1 MSVVPFNVMGSDQNK
16 YDKDSR
22 WWSTPYEF
30 HNVFFTGYSHV
41 NLSGVGCPDLGSL
54 LVMPTVADTL
64 CVDFRQYGSAYTA
77 EQARPGYYAN
87 TLTRYGVKTEVTAT
101 PRCAVHRYT
110 FPGGRSRILLR
121 LGAGL
126 TSGPGAT
133 RRRAARE
140 GVGGAGRRWGAG
152 VPAGGGRMGVAFVSI
167 EGARRNLEAEL
178 SGKTFDQVRA
188 EAEEKWN
195 ADLSRILV
203 EGGTEEEKT
212 VFYTALYH
220 LLLPPNSLQD
230 PDGRSPLMEGAGSGT
245 VPAGHNRYTVFSLWD
260 TYRNVHQ
267 LLSLVYPERQAAMLR
282 SMAGMA

>member
-1 MSVVPFNVMGSDQNK
+1 MRNICLSLLAALLYLSCCFAEKKPVDYVNPFIGTTNFGTCNPGAVCPSGMMSVVPFNVMGSDQNK

-110 FPGGRSRILLR
+110 FPGGRSHILLN
-121 LGAGL
+121 LG
-126 TSGPGAT
+126 
-133 RRRAARE
+133 E
-140 GVGGAGRRWGAG
+140 
-152 VPAGGGRMGVAFVSI
+152 
-167 EGARRNLEAEL
+167 
-178 SGKTFDQVRA
+178 
-188 EAEEKWN
+188 
-195 ADLSRILV
+195 
-203 EGGTEEEKT
+203 
-212 VFYTALYH
+212 
-220 LLLPPNSLQD
+220 
-230 PDGRSPLMEGAGSGT
+230 
-245 VPAGHNRYTVFSLWD
+245 
-260 TYRNVHQ
+260 
-267 LLSLVYPERQAAMLR
+267 
-282 SMAGMA
+282 